1 MPDPLLQRFPLRRV
15 AAVVVAGL
23 LALLSGCSGDLPGS
37 TGTGRES
44 SSASGPDVAVSPTA
58 EPTLRVDLID
68 YTRITGLPD
77 GVIVRTPDSVDALS
91 GSPQDF
97 RDYLAARITESD
109 VSACSI
115 SVGVQLVR
123 TDGYAVGTLRG
134 CDDLRVVWA
143 RENGVWAE
151 VASGPQVLECSEL
164 ESRHVPPAIAGPS
177 CRQSGSLVAYGPD
190 VPPVSPRVTP
200 DATGRQSYTNARFGF
215 TCVLPEGWA
224 LKESDNGDGVTA
236 TDRTGRATASCLG
249 RNNLAD
255 GTPAGE
261 QAAARAALVGAG
273 VDITYD
279 SLTSSTYVLS
289 GRRPDGTI
297 TYEWYAVGAGSINGV
312 VWNYPAAMKTAL
324 DGDVTASVN
333 AFMRGELAQPH

>member
-1 MPDPLLQRFPLRRV
+1 MPDPLLHPLRRV
-15 AAVVVAGL
+15 AALIVAGL
-23 LALLSGCSGDLPGS
+23 LAVLAGCSGDLPGS
-37 TGTGRES
+37 PGSGNASSVASGTG
-44 SSASGPDVAVSPTA
+44 VAVSPA
-58 EPTLRVDLID
+58 AASTLRVDLID

-97 RDYLAARITESD
+97 RDYLAARITASD
-109 VSACSI
+109 VSTCSV
-115 SVGVQLVR
+115 SVGVQMVR

-143 RENGVWAE
+143 KENGVWAQ
-151 VASGPQVLECSEL
+151 VASGPQGLDCSEL
-164 ESRHVPPAIAGPS
+164 ESRRVPAAIAGPS

-190 VPPVSPRVTP
+190 IPPVSPRVAP
-200 DATGRQSYTNARFGF
+200 DATGRQSYANSRFGF

-236 TDRTGRATASCLG
+236 TDPSGRATASCLG

-255 GTPAGE
+255 GTPGGE
-261 QAAARAALVGAG
+261 QTAARAALVGAD

-289 GRRPDGTI
+289 GHRPDGTI

-312 VWNYPAAMKTAL
+312 VWNYPAAMKTAI

-333 AFMRGELAQPH
+333 AFVRGDLAQPH

>member
-1 MPDPLLQRFPLRRV
+1 MPDPLPQRFPVRRL

-23 LALLSGCSGDLPGS
+23 LAALSGCAGGLPGS
-37 TGTGRES
+37 ARSGNAS
-44 SSASGPDVAVSPTA
+44 SSVTGSDVAASPA
-58 EPTLRVDLID
+58 AAPTLRVDLID

-91 GSPQDF
+91 GSPQDL
-97 RDYLAARITESD
+97 REYLAARITESD
-109 VSACSI
+109 VSACPV

-123 TDGYAVGTLRG
+123 TDGYAVGTVRG

-143 RENGVWAE
+143 REKGAWTQ
-151 VASGPQVLECSEL
+151 VASGPQGLDCFDL
-164 ESRHVPPAIAGPS
+164 ASRHVPAAIAGPS
-177 CRQSGSLVAYGPD
+177 CLQGGSLVAYGSEA
-190 VPPVSPRVTP
+190 PPATPRVTP
-200 DATGRQSYTNARFGF
+200 DATGRQTYANARFGF
-215 TCVLPEGWA
+215 TCMLPRGWA
-224 LKESDNGDGVTA
+224 LTGSDNGDGVTA
-236 TDRTGRATASCLG
+236 TDPSGRANASCLG

-279 SLTSSTYVLS
+279 SLTASTYVLS
-289 GRRPDGTI
+289 GRRPDGAI

-312 VWNYPAAMKTAL
+312 VWNYPAAMKTSL

-333 AFMRGELAQPH
+333 SFFRGDLTQPH